1 MGEGKIDYSKAAASA
16 GIAAVVKAETGFY
29 CTDDDFFL
37 LFYFLLPVMT
47 SYFTFL
53 NQPAV
58 GAITWAWVFAIA
70 QFVMTWT
77 LCIVY
82 TKKAGQFDQIASD
95 FKKKI
100 GGVDS

>member
-1 MGEGKIDYSKAAASA
+1 MSFTRREGDLPAFK
-16 GIAAVVKAETGFY
+16 
-29 CTDDDFFL
+29 TDWLLREITCFIVPMTIFFL

-82 TKKAGQFDQIASD
+82 TKKAGQFDQIANQV
-95 FKKKI
+95 FHLI
-100 GGVDS
+100 

>member
-1 MGEGKIDYSKAAASA
+1 MREGKIDYSKAAASPEFQRLLSRKRA
-16 GIAAVVKAETGFY
+16 FIVPMTI
-29 CTDDDFFL
+29 FFL

-82 TKKAGQFDQIASD
+82 TKKSRSIRSNCKRFQKEDWRR
-95 FKKKI
+95 
-100 GGVDS
+100 

>member
-1 MGEGKIDYSKAAASA
+1 MREGKIDYSKAAASPEFQLLLKRKRA
-16 GIAAVVKAETGFY
+16 FIVPMTI
-29 CTDDDFFL
+29 FFL

-58 GAITWAWVFAIA
+58 GSITWAWVFAIA

-82 TKKAGQFDQIASD
+82 TRKAGQFDQIASD

>member
-1 MGEGKIDYSKAAASA
+1 MREGKIDYRKAAASPEFQRLLSRKRA
-16 GIAAVVKAETGFY
+16 FIVPMTI
-29 CTDDDFFL
+29 FFL

-82 TKKAGQFDQIASD
+82 TKKAGQFDQIAND

>member
-1 MGEGKIDYSKAAASA
+1 MTI
-16 GIAAVVKAETGFY
+16 
-29 CTDDDFFL
+29 FFL

-77 LCIVY
+77 LCIMY